1 MFEFCTRSLNIFRF
15 CPDEVNCSVRETSW
29 QNANAKSKFEIE
41 TRCFA
46 SASQYGKLFITP
58 DKNSR
63 TSLIDLYEAH
73 VTYDYRLE
81 SSGTFWST
89 HFDLLLPGTIP
100 EFSAALD
107 FPPWLALSSR
117 MRLLFDRTCHGIQ
130 IFERCVG
137 SSAFIARDLKTLLE
151 GRKEGRKERK
161 KERSKFVHLNDSYSS
176 WLIIWLQQW
185 LKWSS
190 YSRPSNQKKYSLCVY
205 LVKRI
210 TIARWKSKFH
220 LMIELTGLYVQR
232 KLRFW
237 RISRFSSDWGIYMY
251 LFHLFIIIIFMLF
264 I

>member
-1 MFEFCTRSLNIFRF
+1 MPKCKRKEQ
-15 CPDEVNCSVRETSW
+15 VRNWNTM
-29 QNANAKSKFEIE
+29 ACLGKPISKIIYY
-41 TRCFA
+41 A
-46 SASQYGKLFITP
+46 

-81 SSGTFWST
+81 SSGTLWST

-100 EFSAALD
+100 EFSTALD

-137 SSAFIARDLKTLLE
+137 SSAFITRDLKTLLE
-151 GRKEGRKERK
+151 GRKEGRKEGK

-185 LKWSS
+185 LKWS
-190 YSRPSNQKKYSLCVY
+190 YSLPSNQIK
-205 LVKRI
+205 
-210 TIARWKSKFH
+210 
-220 LMIELTGLYVQR
+220 
-232 KLRFW
+232 
-237 RISRFSSDWGIYMY
+237 
-251 LFHLFIIIIFMLF
+251 
-264 I
+264 